1 MENIFNKI
9 NDDVW
14 IRPWNEEKFN
24 DLYNRDER
32 FFSIVIK
39 GLTSWLNRNILMY
52 NKPINHFIFNTG
64 SSLMYIESNGYDFSW
79 SETSGEDTMYMQLPR
94 CIMTL
99 GNITIPTE
107 ELSSSFSRGT
117 YERKSGN
124 LIRGYNAEIK
134 RIPIEL
140 SVNLHYYLG
149 TFNEYLI
156 LVQEL
161 IDKLIFQKFFNITY
175 LGQIIRC
182 SIEFSTDYNIDL
194 NNIDMSSPDPT
205 QKSVSLDIKISSNY
219 PLINERTAIRTDKV
233 IENFGVVHNLEN
245 AGYATDIEKIG
256 RILMN
261 DYDGFNEF
269 INAIN
274 GDESNNE
281 SINEVDYN
289 EYDYDHDGEIG
300 VSDIKIALDHMKY
313 SKDNEDYYIN
323 YNDLLKIIMILKKEN
338 ANYSYEYDQ
347 LTNMIYITD
356 NEGEI
361 TEIDLKKYKI
371 EHV

>member
-9 NDDVW
+9 DDDIW
-14 IRPWNEEKFN
+14 IRPWNEEKFD

-32 FFSIVIK
+32 FLSIVIK
-39 GLTSWLNRNILMY
+39 GLISWFNRNILMY
-52 NKPINHFIFNTG
+52 NKPINHFIYNTG

-79 SETSGEDTMYMQLPR
+79 TETSGEDMMYMQLPR

-99 GNITIPTE
+99 GTISIPSE
-107 ELSSSFSRGT
+107 ELSAPYSRGN

-124 LIRGYNAEIK
+124 LIRGYNAEI
-134 RIPIEL
+134 RRLPLDIQI
-140 SVNLHYYLG
+140 NLHYYLS

-156 LVQEL
+156 LIQEL
-161 IDKLIFQKFFNITY
+161 IDKLIFQRYFNITY

-182 SIEFSTDYNIDL
+182 SIEFPADYNIEL
-194 NNIDMSSPDPT
+194 NHIDMSSPDST
-205 QKSVSLDIKISSNY
+205 QKSISLDIKLSTNY

-233 IENFGVVHNLEN
+233 IENFGIMNNLEN
-245 AGYATDIEKIG
+245 NGYITDIEKIG
-256 RILMN
+256 KILMN

-269 INAIN
+269 IDTIN

-281 SINEVDYN
+281 LVNENDYH

-300 VSDIKIALDHMKY
+300 VSDIKAALDHMKY
-313 SKDNEDYYIN
+313 SKGNEDNYIN
-323 YNDLLKIIMILKKEN
+323 YNDLIKIIMILKKEN
-338 ANYSYEYDQ
+338 NNYTYDYDQ
-347 LTNMIYITD
+347 ITNMIYITD